1 MGTRGRS
8 QVRSRGA
15 KAGTTS
21 EANFDSDASAYFNRS
36 GITDLAV
43 KTAINNFI
51 SGVKLDFSIA
61 SLSERFDQ
69 LTMQANESEIGAPV
83 DMTGNHLD
91 QTLINS
97 PIFTQWRGVKNA
109 NSTQYINSNFN
120 PALGTPKWTL
130 NAHTWGGYVRSPT
143 SGAQN
148 NTMGSINAGFNGY
161 QIWGNDG
168 SGNFVG
174 SDGSTS
180 NSLYFANPGGPQVG
194 LFSINRT
201 ASNSVKWY
209 RNNDVL
215 ASASWAPNLG
225 ILNQNF
231 YFIGRNHDGLLGFA
245 TIGTEVALTYIGQ
258 LSDTELTAFYARV
271 QTLATTIGW
280 NV

>member
-1 MGTRGRS
+1 
-8 QVRSRGA
+8 
-15 KAGTTS
+15 
-21 EANFDSDASAYFNRS
+21 
-36 GITDLAV
+36 
-43 KTAINNFI
+43 
-51 SGVKLDFSIA
+51 
-61 SLSERFDQ
+61 
-69 LTMQANESEIGAPV
+69 
-83 DMTGNHLD
+83 
-91 QTLINS
+91 
-97 PIFTQWRGVKNA
+97 
-109 NSTQYINSNFN
+109 
-120 PALGTPKWTL
+120 
-130 NAHTWGGYVRSPT
+130 
-143 SGAQN
+143 
-148 NTMGSINAGFNGY
+148 MGSINAGFNGY

-258 LSDTELTAFYARV
+258 LSDTELTVFYARV